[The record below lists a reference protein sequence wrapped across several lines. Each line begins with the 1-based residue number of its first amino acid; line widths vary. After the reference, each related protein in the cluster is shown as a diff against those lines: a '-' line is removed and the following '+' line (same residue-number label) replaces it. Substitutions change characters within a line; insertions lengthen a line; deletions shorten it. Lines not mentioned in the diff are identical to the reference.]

1 MINKETTKTKEIKLD
16 QRFFEEDT
24 FKVEKT
30 IYGIIKDNRNGE

>member
-24 FKVEKT
+24 FKVEKSR
-30 IYGIIKDNRNGE
+30 IKYERKNSKNR